1 MNQAGDEAD
10 QLDMGRLIQGHDA
23 ALDHLMERH
32 GQRLFHYLLRQLPEG
47 EAEDCAQETFV
58 RIYLHRAKFR
68 PGAKFSTWLYAIA
81 TNLARDCQRRKTRH
95 PEVSL
100 DAASD
105 RWEDGTPLRET
116 MADGAATPGEAL
128 LAGERAAQVRDAVQ
142 ALPEEL
148 REALVLYEYENLPQG
163 EIAEILRCTPKAVE
177 TRIYRAR
184 NLLRK
189 SLAALMAAS

>member
-1 MNQAGDEAD
+1 MNPAGDEAD
-10 QLDMGRLIQGHDA
+10 QLDIGRLIQGHDA
-23 ALDHLMERH
+23 ALDNLMERH
-32 GQRLFHYLLRQLPEG
+32 GQRLFHYLLRQLPES

-58 RIYLHRAKFR
+58 RIYLNRAKFR

-100 DAASD
+100 DATGD
-105 RWEDGTPLRET
+105 REGDGTTLRET

-189 SLAALMAAS
+189 SLAGLMVTG